1 LKLIIVE
8 SPTKAKTIE
17 NYAGKD
23 FKVLSSK
30 GHIIDLPEKVLGIN
44 IEKDFEPD
52 FRLIQNKTKIISQI
66 KEESLKSEKIFI
78 ATDPDREGEAIAFHI
93 VSIMDDQIKSK
104 AKRVLF
110 YEITKKGIK
119 EGLEN
124 PKDINM
130 NLVESQY
137 ARRILDRLVGY
148 LISPFLWKVIKKGL
162 SAGRVQSVAL
172 RFICEKEE
180 KIRNFKSKVTF
191 KIKGKFKHKNGSFF
205 ADLIKYNNDKAVFEE
220 ETKAKG
226 IVDLLKQEKFII
238 KNVSFDDKS
247 IKPYPPFI
255 TSTLQQAAANILGFP
270 AKKTMSIAQQLYE
283 GVKIENTMTGLITY
297 MRTDSTRMSEDGIKM
312 IRDYIEKNIS
322 KDYLSEKINIY
333 ESSKSSQDAHEA
345 IRVTDVEL
353 TPEKV
358 EKYLSKDQYKLYSLI
373 WKRSVATQMKN
384 GIYTYTTVDI
394 EGGKFYFR
402 GVGNRLKFDGFLKIY
417 PYGDFRNL
425 KNDIPE
431 VARNDDVKLEES
443 QIKKEETQP
452 PSRYT
457 DATLVKALEQKG
469 IGRPSTYASIID
481 ILLKREYVLREKRF
495 FKPTELGETVNNLL
509 IRWFPDIFDAGFT
522 AKMEEKLDQ
531 IVEGKFLRKEVLKDF
546 YSQLEKD
553 LKNANGN
560 SKEVSK
566 SVQQKT
572 DQLCEKCGSP
582 MVIRWGRYGKFL
594 SCTNYPKCS
603 NAKPIV
609 EEEEKLDEKC
619 PICGKEL
626 VVKNGK
632 YGKFISCSD
641 YPKCKFTKNY
651 SLGIKCP
658 KDDGDIVQRKSSKGK
673 VFYGCSNYP
682 KCDFVL
688 WSKPERIKCMKCGF
702 EGMVRIKD
710 KYKCIKCNHTQAID
724 ENDSQDDRPEE

>member
-1 LKLIIVE
+1 MNLIIVE

-30 GHIIDLPEKVLGIN
+30 GHIIDLPEKVLGIK
-44 IEKDFEPD
+44 IEKDFEPE
-52 FRLIQNKTKIISQI
+52 FKMIQSKSKIISQI
-66 KEESLKSEKIFI
+66 KEESLKSENIFV
-78 ATDPDREGEAIAFHI
+78 ATDPDREGEAIAYHI
-93 VSIMDDQIKSK
+93 VSIMDEKSKSK

-124 PKDINM
+124 PKEVNM

-191 KIKGKFKHKNGSFF
+191 KIKGEFKHKNGSFY
-205 ADLIKYNNDKAVFEE
+205 ADLIKYDNDKAIFEDE
-220 ETKAKG
+220 SKAKE
-226 IVDLLKQEKFII
+226 ISEILRKEEFFI
-238 KNVSFDDKS
+238 KNLSFDDKS

-270 AKKTMSIAQQLYE
+270 AKKTMTIAQQLYE
-283 GVKIENTMTGLITY
+283 GVKIENSMTGLITY
-297 MRTDSTRMSEDGIKM
+297 MRTDSTRMSDDGLKM
-312 IRDYIEKNIS
+312 IRDYIAKNYS
-322 KDYLSEKINIY
+322 KDYLSDKVNIY

-345 IRVTDVEL
+345 IRVTDVDL
-353 TPEKV
+353 TPERV
-358 EKYLSKDQYKLYSLI
+358 EKYLSKDQFKLYSLI

-402 GVGNRLKFDGFLKIY
+402 AVGNRLKFDGFLKVY

-425 KNDIPE
+425 KNDIPD
-431 VARNDDVKLEES
+431 VLKGDNVKLKEAY
-443 QIKKEETQP
+443 IKKEETQP

-469 IGRPSTYASIID
+469 IGRPSTYAAIID

-495 FKPTELGETVNNLL
+495 FKPTELGELVNKLL
-509 IRWFPDIFDAGFT
+509 IKWFPDIFDADFT
-522 AKMEEKLDQ
+522 AKMEEKLDR
-531 IVEGKFLRKEVLKDF
+531 IVDGKFLRKDVLKEF
-546 YSQLEKD
+546 YNELEKD

-572 DQLCEKCGSP
+572 DQICEKCGAP

-632 YGKFISCSD
+632 FGKFISCSD

-651 SLGIKCP
+651 SIGIKCP
-658 KDDGDIVQRKSSKGK
+658 KDGGDIVQRKSSKGK
-673 VFYGCSNYP
+673 IFYGCSNYP

-688 WSKPERIKCMKCGF
+688 WAKPEKVKCENCGF
-702 EGMVRIKD
+702 EGMVRLKD
-710 KYKCIKCNHTQAID
+710 KYKCIKCGHIQQVQ
-724 ENDSQDDRPEE
+724 EDSSEE